1 MHAFAYLCD
10 QTEHVGTGGVACIHE
25 KISVPIADPRVA
37 DGKSLER
44 QLIDHPSG
52 RPAWRILKNAS
63 GAFLVERLAA
73 AAFFVA
79 DANAFDDF
87 AIWLGGELQ
96 FHREH
101 NIIRCK

>member
-1 MHAFAYLCD
+1 MHAFTNLCD
-10 QTEHVGTGGVACIHE
+10 QTEHVSTGGMACIHE
-25 KISVPIADPRVA
+25 KISVPVADPCVA

-52 RPAWRILKNAS
+52 RPARRILENAS
-63 GAFLVERLAA
+63 GAFLVERLAG

-87 AIWLGGELQ
+87 AIWLGGGVQ
-96 FHREH
+96 FYPED
-101 NIIRCK
+101 NIIP